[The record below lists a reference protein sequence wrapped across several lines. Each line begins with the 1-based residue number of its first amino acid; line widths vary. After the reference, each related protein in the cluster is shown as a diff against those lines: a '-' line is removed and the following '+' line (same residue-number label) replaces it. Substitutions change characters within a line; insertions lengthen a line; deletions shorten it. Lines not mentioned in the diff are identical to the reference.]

1 VALRGRPN
9 SEDIEPGLKPKQ
21 GGHGVPP
28 KQIGSAAQQI
38 MQSEDTITLPT
49 NVSTCLSTFIASAKK
64 VFGDDLLSVVLYG
77 SGAEG
82 KLRPTSDVNLI
93 LVLAA
98 FARPQADMLRESF
111 RLAQAAIK
119 LRVMFL
125 LQSEREPASSA
136 FAVKFG
142 DVARRRLVLYGDDPF
157 KSLRVS
163 RADAIFR
170 LRQTSLNLALRLREA
185 YVASSLREEQAAALI
200 ADTAG
205 PLRSCALTLLE
216 LEGSPA
222 ATPKQA
228 LERMA
233 ESVPELA
240 KDVQLI
246 SEARQR
252 HILPPG
258 AAAPVLFNMI
268 RLAETM
274 SLRAAELK

>member
-1 VALRGRPN
+1 MNR
-9 SEDIEPGLKPKQ
+9 
-21 GGHGVPP
+21 
-28 KQIGSAAQQI
+28 
-38 MQSEDTITLPT
+38 EDTITLPT

-125 LQSEREPASSA
+125 LQSELEPAASA

-185 YVASSLREEQAAALI
+185 YIASSLREEQAAALI

-216 LEGSPA
+216 LEGHPA
-222 ATPKQA
+222 ASPKQA
-228 LERMA
+228 LERMV
-233 ESVPELA
+233 ESMPELV

-246 SEARQR
+246 TEARQR
-252 HILPPG
+252 HPLPPG

-268 RLAETM
+268 RLAEAM

>member
-1 VALRGRPN
+1 MNR
-9 SEDIEPGLKPKQ
+9 
-21 GGHGVPP
+21 
-28 KQIGSAAQQI
+28 
-38 MQSEDTITLPT
+38 EDTITLPT
-49 NVSTCLSTFIASAKK
+49 NVSTCMSTFIASAKK

-98 FARPQADMLRESF
+98 FGRPQADMLRESF

-125 LQSEREPASSA
+125 LQSELEPAASA

-185 YVASSLREEQAAALI
+185 YIASSLREEQAAALI

-216 LEGSPA
+216 LEGHPA
-222 ATPKQA
+222 ASPKQA
-228 LERMA
+228 LERMV
-233 ESVPELA
+233 ESMPELV

-246 SEARQR
+246 TEARQR
-252 HILPPG
+252 HTLPPG

-268 RLAETM
+268 RLAEAM